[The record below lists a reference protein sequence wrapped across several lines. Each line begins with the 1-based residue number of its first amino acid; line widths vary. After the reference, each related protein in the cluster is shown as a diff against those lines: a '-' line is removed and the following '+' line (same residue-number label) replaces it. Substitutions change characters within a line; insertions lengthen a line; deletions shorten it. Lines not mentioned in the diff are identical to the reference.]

1 MKPEIKRRS
10 QNILKIESTDNSLV
24 KEISKLKDKKNRN
37 INQLFIAEGERVI
50 KTFLEAGFEPQYYFC
65 LQSEK
70 ILWPQVII
78 TTEKVIKKLSS
89 LTTPCG
95 QLAVFKIPS
104 ATKKIISS
112 GIVAA
117 QINDPGNLGTLLR
130 STAAFGFNTAVLVE
144 SCDPWSPK
152 VVQSS
157 AGALTK
163 LNLII
168 LSWSDLINN
177 CQQENI
183 KLIGLVVQSDKFID
197 NLVYDKVKK
206 YLLVIGNEA
215 NGIPKTWLKNCDE
228 LVTIPM
234 KNDIESLNAAVA
246 GSIALFIMSKNYR

>member
-1 MKPEIKRRS
+1 MKPEIKRKS
-10 QNILKIESTDNSLV
+10 QNILKIESIDNSLV

-65 LQSEK
+65 VEEENK
-70 ILWPQVII
+70 LWSKAII
-78 TTEKVIKKLSS
+78 TSQKVINKMSS
-89 LTTPCG
+89 LASPSG
-95 QLAVFKIPS
+95 HIAVFKIPIY
-104 ATKKIISS
+104 TDKIISS

-130 STAAFGFNTAVLVE
+130 STAAFGYKTAVLVE

-163 LNLII
+163 LNLVI
-168 LSWSDLINN
+168 LSWPDLINN
-177 CQQENI
+177 CQQQNI
-183 KLIGLVVQSDKFID
+183 KLIGLVVDSDKFID
-197 NLVYDKVKK
+197 NLVYVKLKK

-215 NGIPKTWLKNCDE
+215 NGIPKTWLKNCAE